1 MKITLVGDDSIRLE
15 QTGGP
20 MTIEAAS
27 ADQVYSPFHMLA
39 SSLAFCTHSIL
50 TSWATHAKLSA
61 DDLVVDVNWTFAE
74 QPHRIGSLAVEIV
87 WPSLPEKRVEA
98 AKRTAALCAVH
109 ATLSHTPSI
118 STSVER

>member
-61 DDLVVDVNWTFAE
+61 NDLVVDVIWTFAE

>member
-87 WPSLPEKRVEA
+87 WPSLPEKRFEA